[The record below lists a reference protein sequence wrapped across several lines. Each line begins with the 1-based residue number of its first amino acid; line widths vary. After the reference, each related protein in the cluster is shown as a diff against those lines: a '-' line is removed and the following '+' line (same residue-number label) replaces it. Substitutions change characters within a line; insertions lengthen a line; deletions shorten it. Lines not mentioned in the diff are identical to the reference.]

1 MIILIKPEN
10 LSAEYELAIT
20 AHPAALRAVI
30 ERRLRGKTS
39 VFLRA
44 SMAKERQAISKPDDL
59 VQLTKR
65 TWGAFLGRG
74 ISDQEAH
81 IIISAFCDLGSLLK
95 EIREVDNATNN

>member
-10 LSAEYELAIT
+10 LLATYELAIT

-30 ERRLRGKTS
+30 ERRLRGKIS

-65 TWGAFLGRG
+65 TWGAFLERG

-81 IIISAFCDLGSLLK
+81 IIIAAFSDLGSLLK
-95 EIREVDNATNN
+95 EIKEGGDATNN